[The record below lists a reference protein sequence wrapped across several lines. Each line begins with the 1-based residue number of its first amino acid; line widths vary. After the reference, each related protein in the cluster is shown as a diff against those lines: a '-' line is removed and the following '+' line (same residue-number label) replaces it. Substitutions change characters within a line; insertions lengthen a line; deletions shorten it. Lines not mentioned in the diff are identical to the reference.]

1 MRDDSVV
8 TVARACTVVRPGGA
22 TTTGSAFCPRMRT
35 SADHQRFTEALDALV
50 EGIREDRSV
59 LAAILCGSLSHD
71 TVWSKSDIDLVLV
84 TIDDRKL
91 ESDSLSLYADGVNVH
106 AMLVPRAEFRKMA
119 EGSFR
124 NSFVHSFLAKGRLLY
139 SHDETIAALCA
150 TLQEMGE
157 RDREIALFQAATC
170 VLPPLYKA
178 HKWMLTRGDVHY
190 TALWLLYTAT
200 PLAQIEVINAGLLV
214 DREVIPQAMT
224 LNSALFRAVYTD
236 MLDAKKTTKS
246 VQAALDTV
254 DAYMAEHATTLFAPL
269 LAHLRDVGEARSC
282 TEIEAHFLK
291 TFGIEHATT
300 ACEYLA
306 DQGLIGKASIAAR
319 LTRRSNVDV
328 QELAFFALDG

>member
-1 MRDDSVV
+1 MENTSVRHDF
-8 TVARACTVVRPGGA
+8 TV
-22 TTTGSAFCPRMRT
+22 
-35 SADHQRFTEALDALV
+35 ALDALV
-50 EGIREDRSV
+50 EQVRDDRSV

-190 TALWLLYTAT
+190 TALWLLY
-200 PLAQIEVINAGLLV
+200 
-214 DREVIPQAMT
+214 
-224 LNSALFRAVYTD
+224 
-236 MLDAKKTTKS
+236 
-246 VQAALDTV
+246 
-254 DAYMAEHATTLFAPL
+254 
-269 LAHLRDVGEARSC
+269 
-282 TEIEAHFLK
+282 
-291 TFGIEHATT
+291 
-300 ACEYLA
+300 
-306 DQGLIGKASIAAR
+306 
-319 LTRRSNVDV
+319 
-328 QELAFFALDG
+328 